1 VLLGPTYRVGMFEG
15 PVLWVGPRD
24 LDADAEAAG
33 GEVAA
38 WADILVARI
47 VPPQGTPLG
56 FSKSSIARRC
66 PTSWGP

>member
-1 VLLGPTYRVGMFEG
+1 MLLGPTYRVGMFEG

-38 WADILVARI
+38 WADIVA
-47 VPPQGTPLG
+47 GEEMN
-56 FSKSSIARRC
+56 ARRC
-66 PTSWGP
+66 GRHHLGDAELAVGVVA